1 MTTWTLDWNDL
12 TQEQKDHIKN
22 VAEIH
27 ECCCM
32 NNAGQMALELF
43 NATVEVIKMRDRAE
57 IQATLGELWQ

>member
-1 MTTWTLDWNDL
+1 MTAWTLDWNDL

-27 ECCCM
+27 ECCC
-32 NNAGQMALELF
+32 ASQMALELF

-57 IQATLGELWQ
+57 IQATLGTLAETGQ